1 MTGDRRQGCD
11 AGGKGRLG
19 NGEVYSLAKSV
30 LDSHH
35 SVWTTQRSFWKIK
48 CCIGPCVFVKRR
60 MEGVLKGF
68 VPTKVLPT
76 ATSVE
81 LERSPEVQA
90 RINNCCGEGFLFS
103 FYGADG
109 FAAVAES

>member
-1 MTGDRRQGCD
+1 MRFTASPSQCCTLVTMDGPPKDLS
-11 AGGKGRLG
+11 GK
-19 NGEVYSLAKSV
+19 EKFAFV
-30 LDSHH
+30 
-35 SVWTTQRSFWKIK
+35 
-48 CCIGPCVFVKRR
+48 PVFVKGR
-60 MEGVLKGF
+60 MEGVLKRIL
-68 VPTKVLPT
+68 PTKVLPT

>member
-1 MTGDRRQGCD
+1 MV
-11 AGGKGRLG
+11 KF
-19 NGEVYSLAKSV
+19 SLLPSQR
-30 LDSHH
+30 
-35 SVWTTQRSFWKIK
+35 WTLVTAHGPPRGSFWKRK

-109 FAAVAES
+109 FAAVAEP

>member
-1 MTGDRRQGCD
+1 M
-11 AGGKGRLG
+11 
-19 NGEVYSLAKSV
+19 
-30 LDSHH
+30 
-35 SVWTTQRSFWKIK
+35 
-48 CCIGPCVFVKRR
+48 FVKGR
-60 MEGVLKGF
+60 MEGVLKRIL
-68 VPTKVLPT
+68 PTKVLPT

>member
-1 MTGDRRQGCD
+1 M
-11 AGGKGRLG
+11 
-19 NGEVYSLAKSV
+19 
-30 LDSHH
+30 
-35 SVWTTQRSFWKIK
+35 
-48 CCIGPCVFVKRR
+48 
-60 MEGVLKGF
+60 LKGF

-76 ATSVE
+76 ATCVE

-109 FAAVAES
+109 FAAVAEA